1 MIYVLILFIGIT
13 VGLIISK
20 LIDFKKAEVD
30 KEFLN
35 LVDKVIFEEK
45 EEKKRIQ
52 IRYEKILEIKD
63 DAEFKLQTGLKRDV
77 FLKYLIF

>member
-20 LIDFKKAEVD
+20 IIDFKKSEVD

-45 EEKKRIQ
+45 EEKKTDSNK
-52 IRYEKILEIKD
+52 IRKD
-63 DAEFKLQTGLKRDV
+63 S
-77 FLKYLIF
+77 

>member
-20 LIDFKKAEVD
+20 IIDFKKADVD

-45 EEKKRIQ
+45 EEKKTNSNK
-52 IRYEKILEIKD
+52 IRKD
-63 DAEFKLQTGLKRDV
+63 S
-77 FLKYLIF
+77 

>member
-1 MIYVLILFIGIT
+1 MIYVLILFIGII

-20 LIDFKKAEVD
+20 IIDFKKAEVD

-45 EEKKRIQ
+45 EEKKTNSNK
-52 IRYEKILEIKD
+52 IRKD
-63 DAEFKLQTGLKRDV
+63 S
-77 FLKYLIF
+77 

>member
-20 LIDFKKAEVD
+20 IIDFKKSEVD

-45 EEKKRIQ
+45 EEKKTNSNK
-52 IRYEKILEIKD
+52 IRKD
-63 DAEFKLQTGLKRDV
+63 S
-77 FLKYLIF
+77 

>member
-20 LIDFKKAEVD
+20 IIDFKKAEVD

-45 EEKKRIQ
+45 EEKKTNSNK
-52 IRYEKILEIKD
+52 IRKD
-63 DAEFKLQTGLKRDV
+63 S
-77 FLKYLIF
+77 

>member
-45 EEKKRIQ
+45 EEKKTDSNK
-52 IRYEKILEIKD
+52 IRKD
-63 DAEFKLQTGLKRDV
+63 S
-77 FLKYLIF
+77 

>member
-20 LIDFKKAEVD
+20 IIDFKKSEVD

-45 EEKKRIQ
+45 EEKKTNSN
-52 IRYEKILEIKD
+52 KI
-63 DAEFKLQTGLKRDV
+63 
-77 FLKYLIF
+77 

>member
-20 LIDFKKAEVD
+20 IIDFKKSEVD

-45 EEKKRIQ
+45 EEKKTHSNK
-52 IRYEKILEIKD
+52 IRKD
-63 DAEFKLQTGLKRDV
+63 S
-77 FLKYLIF
+77 

>member
-20 LIDFKKAEVD
+20 IIDFKKAEVD

-35 LVDKVIFEEK
+35 LVNKVIFEK
-45 EEKKRIQ
+45 KEKKKTNSNK
-52 IRYEKILEIKD
+52 IRKD
-63 DAEFKLQTGLKRDV
+63 S
-77 FLKYLIF
+77 